1 MELIKK
7 NIHMMVNDKKEITQI
22 TLDDDM
28 NVPDNRPDMISMI
41 EAKGDIVLEEVK
53 ANENQALIKGNLNFL
68 VMYISDSEE
77 RKIQSIE
84 GKIPFEEYVHMEGL
98 KPGEQIRVEGELEDL
113 RVGIINSRKMS
124 IQAIV
129 TLQVTTEEM
138 LEEEISV
145 DIADKNGIEFWKNP
159 MEIMELR
166 INKKDMLRIK
176 EEIALPNG
184 KNNIYE
190 IVWKDTSLNIKEIKL
205 LQGKINVCGSLNIF
219 VLYRGEGDENKL
231 EWLNEEVA
239 FTKELECGGCS
250 EGMVPDIKIRLRGC
264 DMEMKADYDG
274 EERIIALDA
283 VLDMDVKIY
292 EEEMVELVEDVYST
306 GMELQPETCKL
317 RFQRLVGNNISK
329 CRVSNRMRI
338 KGEEPRI
345 LQICNGSGKARI
357 DMVETGTN
365 GVMIEGTLEV
375 LVLYVGA
382 DDNIP
387 FYGKMIQLPF
397 NQQIDMNDLRESTIY
412 QVEVGTLQISTTMI
426 DSEEVEIKAVIDMS
440 VMAMEEF
447 EKDVICQITE
457 APLDYE
463 RLENIAGIVV
473 YVVKDGDSLWS
484 IGKKYLLGVEEIK
497 ELNSLEDNIIKKGD
511 RLILCKNISRPA

>member
-7 NIHMMVNDKKEITQI
+7 NIHMMVNDKNTMTQL

-53 ANENQALIKGNLNFL
+53 SNENQAWIKGNLNFL
-68 VMYISDSEE
+68 VMYVSDSEE

-98 KPGEQIRVEGELEDL
+98 KSSDMLKAEGELEDL
-113 RVGIINSRKMS
+113 HIGIINSRKMS
-124 IQAIV
+124 IQAVI
-129 TLQVTTEEM
+129 TLQAATEEM
-138 LEEEISV
+138 IEEEISV
-145 DIADKNGIEFWKNP
+145 DIADKHGIEFWKNP

-184 KNNIYE
+184 KNNIHE
-190 IVWKDTSLNIKEIKL
+190 IVWRDTSLNIKEIKL
-205 LQGKINVCGSLNIF
+205 LSGKINVCGSLNIF

-239 FTKELECGGCS
+239 FTKELECNGCS
-250 EGMVPDIKIRLRGC
+250 EGMIPDIKMRLRSC
-264 DMEMKADYDG
+264 DMEMRADYDG

-283 VLDMDVKIY
+283 VLDMDIKIY
-292 EEEMVELVEDVYST
+292 EEESVELVEDVYST
-306 GMELQPETCKL
+306 TMEVLPETNLL
-317 RFQRLVGNNISK
+317 RFQRLVGNNMSK
-329 CRVSNRMRI
+329 CRISGRMRI
-338 KGEEPRI
+338 KGDEPRI

-357 DMVETGTN
+357 DMVETGNN
-365 GVMIEGTLEV
+365 GVIIEGTLEV
-375 LVLYVGA
+375 MVLYVGA

-387 FYGKMIQLPF
+387 FYGKVIQVPF
-397 NQQIDMNDLRESTIY
+397 TQQIDMNDLKESTVY
-412 QVEVGTLQISTTMI
+412 KVEVGTLQINTTMI
-426 DSEEVEIKAVIDMS
+426 DSEEIEIKAVLDMT
-440 VMAMEEF
+440 VMAVEQF
-447 EKDVICQITE
+447 EKQVLSQIAE
-457 APLDYE
+457 APLDYA

-473 YVVKDGDSLWS
+473 YVVKEGDSLWS
-484 IGKKYLLGVEEIK
+484 IGKKYLLSVEDIK
-497 ELNSLEDNIIKKGD
+497 QINNLDNNIVKQGD

>member
-41 EAKGDIVLEEVK
+41 EAKGDIVLEEIK

-68 VMYISDSEE
+68 VMYVSDSEE

-98 KPGEQIRVEGELEDL
+98 KSGEQIRVEGELEDL

-124 IQAIV
+124 IQAVV

-159 MEIMELR
+159 MEILELR

-184 KNNIYE
+184 KNNIHE

-239 FTKELECGGCS
+239 FTKELECSGCS
-250 EGMVPDIKIRLRGC
+250 EGMVPDIKIRLRSC

-274 EERIIALDA
+274 EERIIALDV
-283 VLDMDVKIY
+283 VLDMDVKIH

-306 GMELQPETCKL
+306 AMELQPATNNL
-317 RFQRLVGNNISK
+317 RFQRLVGNNMSK
-329 CRVSNRMRI
+329 CRISERMRI

-357 DMVETGTN
+357 DMVEAGTN
-365 GVMIEGTLEV
+365 GVLIEGTLEV
-375 LVLYVGA
+375 LILYVGA

-387 FYGKMIQLPF
+387 FYGKMVQLPF
-397 NQQIDMNDLRESTIY
+397 TQQIDMNDLRESTVY
-412 QVEVGTLQISTTMI
+412 KVEIGTLQINTTMI

-440 VMAMEEF
+440 VMAVEEF
-447 EKDVICQITE
+447 EKDVICEITE
-457 APLDYE
+457 APLDFE

-497 ELNSLEDNIIKKGD
+497 ELNNLENNMIKKGD
-511 RLILCKNISRPA
+511 RLILCKNINRPA

>member
-7 NIHMMVNDKKEITQI
+7 NIHMMVNDRKEMTQI

-28 NVPDNRPDMISMI
+28 NVPDNRPDMINLI
-41 EAKGDIVLEEVK
+41 QQKGDIVLEEVK
-53 ANENQALIKGNLNFL
+53 ANENQAWIKGNLNFL
-68 VMYISDSEE
+68 VMYISDNEE
-77 RKIQSIE
+77 RRIQSIE

-98 KPGEQIRVEGELEDL
+98 KAGEQIRAEGELEDL
-113 RVGIINSRKMS
+113 RIGIINSRKMS
-124 IQAIV
+124 TQAVV

-145 DIADKNGIEFWKNP
+145 DIAEKNGIEFWKNP

-166 INKKDMLRIK
+166 INTKDMLRIK

-184 KNNIYE
+184 KNNIHE
-190 IVWKDTSLNIKEIKL
+190 IVWKDAALNIKEIKL
-205 LQGKINVCGSLNIF
+205 LPGKINVCGTVKIF

-231 EWLNEEVA
+231 DWVNEEVA
-239 FTKELECGGCS
+239 FTKELECSGCS
-250 EGMVPDIKIRLRGC
+250 EGMVPDIRSRMRSC

-292 EEEMVELVEDVYST
+292 EEEQVELVEDVYST
-306 GMELQPETCKL
+306 AMELQPQTTPL
-317 RFQRLVGNNISK
+317 RFQRLVGNNMSK
-329 CRVSNRMRI
+329 CRISDRMRI

-357 DMVETGTN
+357 DMVETGAN

-375 LVLYVGA
+375 MVLYVGA

-387 FYGKMIQLPF
+387 FYGKMIQIPF
-397 NQQIDMNDLRESTIY
+397 NQQIDMNDIKENTVY
-412 QVEVGTLQISTTMI
+412 KVEVGTLQINTTMI
-426 DSEEVEIKAVIDMS
+426 DSEEIEIKAVIDMS
-440 VMAMEEF
+440 VMAVDEF
-447 EKDVICQITE
+447 EKDVIHEIAE

-473 YVVKDGDSLWS
+473 YVVAEGDSLWS

-497 ELNSLEDNIIKKGD
+497 ELNHLESNVLKKGD
-511 RLILCKNISRPA
+511 RLILCKNISTPA

>member
-7 NIHMMVNDKKEITQI
+7 NIHMMVNDRKEMTQI

-28 NVPDNRPDMISMI
+28 NVPDNRPDMINLI
-41 EAKGDIVLEEVK
+41 QQKGDIVLEEVK
-53 ANENQALIKGNLNFL
+53 ANENQAWIKGNLNFL
-68 VMYISDSEE
+68 VMYISDNEE
-77 RKIQSIE
+77 RRIQSIE

-98 KPGEQIRVEGELEDL
+98 KAGEQIRAEGELEDL
-113 RVGIINSRKMS
+113 RIGIINSRKMS
-124 IQAIV
+124 TQAVV

-145 DIADKNGIEFWKNP
+145 DIAEKNGIEFWKNP

-166 INKKDMLRIK
+166 INTKDMLRIK

-184 KNNIYE
+184 KNNIHE
-190 IVWKDTSLNIKEIKL
+190 IVWKDAALNIKEIKL
-205 LQGKINVCGSLNIF
+205 LPGKINVCGTVKIF

-231 EWLNEEVA
+231 DWVNEEVA
-239 FTKELECGGCS
+239 FTKELECSGCS
-250 EGMVPDIKIRLRGC
+250 EGMVPDIRSRMRSC

-292 EEEMVELVEDVYST
+292 EEEQVELVEDVYST
-306 GMELQPETCKL
+306 AMELQPQTTPL
-317 RFQRLVGNNISK
+317 RFQRLVGNNMSK
-329 CRVSNRMRI
+329 CRISDRMRI

-357 DMVETGTN
+357 DMVETGAN
-365 GVMIEGTLEV
+365 GVMIEGTLEAM
-375 LVLYVGA
+375 VLYVGA

-387 FYGKMIQLPF
+387 FYGKMIQIPF
-397 NQQIDMNDLRESTIY
+397 NQQIDMNDIKENTVY
-412 QVEVGTLQISTTMI
+412 KVEVGTLQINTTMI
-426 DSEEVEIKAVIDMS
+426 DSEEIEIKAVIDMS
-440 VMAMEEF
+440 VMAVDEF
-447 EKDVICQITE
+447 EKDVIHEIAE

-473 YVVKDGDSLWS
+473 YVVAEGDSLWS

-497 ELNSLEDNIIKKGD
+497 ELNHLESNVLKKGD
-511 RLILCKNISRPA
+511 RLILCKNISTPA

>member
-28 NVPDNRPDMISMI
+28 NVPDNRPDMVSLI
-41 EAKGDIVLEEVK
+41 ESKGDIILEEVK
-53 ANENQALIKGNLNFL
+53 ANENQAWIKGTMNFL
-68 VMYISDSEE
+68 VMYVSDSEE
-77 RKIQSIE
+77 RKIQSME
-84 GKIPFEEYVHMEGL
+84 GKIPFEEYVHVDEL
-98 KPGEQIRVEGELEDL
+98 TSGEQIRAEGELEDL
-113 RVGIINSRKMS
+113 RIGIINSRKMS
-124 IQAIV
+124 IQAV
-129 TLQVTTEEM
+129 LTLQVATEEM

-159 MEIMELR
+159 MEILQLR
-166 INKKDMLRIK
+166 INKRDMLRMK
-176 EEIALPNG
+176 EEIALSNG
-184 KNNIYE
+184 KSNIHE
-190 IVWKDTSLNIKEIKL
+190 LVWKDASLNIKEIKL
-205 LQGKINVCGSLNIF
+205 LQGKINVCGSLNVF

-250 EGMVPDIKIRLRGC
+250 EGMVPEIKTKLRTC
-264 DMEMKADYDG
+264 DMEVKTDYDG
-274 EERIIALDA
+274 EERMIALDA
-283 VLDMDVKIY
+283 VMDMDVKIY

-306 GMELQPETCKL
+306 AMDLQPETRKI

-329 CRVSNRMRI
+329 CRVSERIRI

-357 DMVETGTN
+357 DMVETGNN

-375 LVLYVGA
+375 VVLYVGA
-382 DDNIP
+382 DDSTP
-387 FYGKMIQLPF
+387 FYGKTIQLPF
-397 NQQIDMNDLRESTIY
+397 NQQIDMNDLQESTVY
-412 QVEVGTLQISTTMI
+412 QVEVGTLQINTTMI
-426 DSEEVEIKAVIDMS
+426 DSEELEVKAVIDMS
-440 VMAMEEF
+440 VMAVEQF

-463 RLENIAGIVV
+463 RLEDIAGIVV

-484 IGKKYLLGVEEIK
+484 IGKKYLLGVQEIK
-497 ELNSLEDNIIKKGD
+497 ELNKLENDVVKKGD